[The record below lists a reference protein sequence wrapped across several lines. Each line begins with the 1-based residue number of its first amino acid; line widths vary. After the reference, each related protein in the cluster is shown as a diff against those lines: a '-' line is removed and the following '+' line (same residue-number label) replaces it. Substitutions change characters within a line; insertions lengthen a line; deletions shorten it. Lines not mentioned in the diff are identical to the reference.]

1 LLLLVLLLFLLL
13 MLQLAQVCGSSG
25 AGAVRFSATLAEC
38 ERASVCETTQLT
50 SAEDTPSATRAEQRE
65 QTSLVVAIHHA

>member
-25 AGAVRFSATLAEC
+25 AGAARFSATLAEC
-38 ERASVCETTQLT
+38 ERAF
-50 SAEDTPSATRAEQRE
+50 ARQR
-65 QTSLVVAIHHA
+65 S